1 MKARFYQALMSEMSG
16 SPLPFRSEETTVQLQ
31 SPYAAAM
38 AYSCRMAKNY
48 SKGRETLAC
57 DGSLST
63 KRRLGEEKILELEI

>member
-1 MKARFYQALMSEMSG
+1 
-16 SPLPFRSEETTVQLQ
+16 
-31 SPYAAAM
+31 
-38 AYSCRMAKNY
+38 MAKNY